1 LIIKTPADVNSVNI
15 VLNVSFKAV
24 FERLKSTLGL
34 ITSSQNQQLKNLEV
48 VVQKLGNSATAA
60 ITETVLTQGVNK
72 ELIESADYQKNRKKA
87 SKKEEDKISDARVL
101 SLEMMDEAIR
111 IKAEKKK
118 EAEEKLAKEKRL
130 KALGKQWTSLYNHTL
145 VQLRKWGPEMLQE
158 VKEYQPMED
167 QLSKAPKASKT
178 PRRKK
183 TILQSSKDSPIRPP
197 AFDDFPDLPR
207 APAKARST
215 AVPLPPLPT
224 SPPSAPSPTKKLS
237 PVKKTIR
244 RQAKKTKELVEE
256 IIEAPSTVTAN
267 GRRSKRRLF
276 HDELL
281 VNALA
286 NQKAV

>member
-1 LIIKTPADVNSVNI
+1 VI
-15 VLNVSFKAV
+15 
-24 FERLKSTLGL
+24 
-34 ITSSQNQQLKNLEV
+34 
-48 VVQKLGNSATAA
+48 
-60 ITETVLTQGVNK
+60 
-72 ELIESADYQKNRKKA
+72 
-87 SKKEEDKISDARVL
+87 DK
-101 SLEMMDEAIR
+101 AIR

-158 VKEYQPMED
+158 VEEYQPMED
-167 QLSKAPKASKT
+167 RLSKAPKASKT

-183 TILQSSKDSPIRPP
+183 KTTLQLSKDSPIRPP
-197 AFDDFPDLPR
+197 EFDDFPDLPR

-256 IIEAPSTVTAN
+256 IIEAPLTVTAN

-281 VNALA
+281 VRRRAALKSGHFQ
-286 NQKAV
+286 NTKTII